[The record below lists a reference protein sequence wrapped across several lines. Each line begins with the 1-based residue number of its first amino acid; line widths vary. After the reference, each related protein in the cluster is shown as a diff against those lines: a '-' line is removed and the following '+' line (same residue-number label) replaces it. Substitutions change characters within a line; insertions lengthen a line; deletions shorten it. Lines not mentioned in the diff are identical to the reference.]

1 MGASLLLQGF
11 ASCRLLGSH
20 PSCVRDEDC
29 TLQFISVADT
39 GGQVLGIFKV
49 RDGGKEEEAD
59 DRRTAIIFKSEKFS
73 MSLP

>member
-1 MGASLLLQGF
+1 ML
-11 ASCRLLGSH
+11 
-20 PSCVRDEDC
+20 
-29 TLQFISVADT
+29 ADT
-39 GGQVLGIFKV
+39 GGQVLGISKV